1 MVPFSINFACY
12 KRHLGQS
19 CHTHT
24 VVARGK
30 LIVVAHSLTFLLSM
44 ILGNKTRQVYW
55 DINLRA
61 AVGETILH
69 LCFLNAT
76 RVHYDLSKMI
86 IKRFPNLVNDIYL
99 SDEYYG
105 KFHEKK

>member
-1 MVPFSINFACY
+1 MSHIYCSSQRKINI
-12 KRHLGQS
+12 
-19 CHTHT
+19 
-24 VVARGK
+24 
-30 LIVVAHSLTFLLSM
+30 IVVAHSLTFLLSM
-44 ILGNKTRQVYW
+44 ILGHKTRQVYW

-105 KFHEKK
+105 KFHEKNKRKNIRRSLH

>member
-1 MVPFSINFACY
+1 
-12 KRHLGQS
+12 
-19 CHTHT
+19 
-24 VVARGK
+24 
-30 LIVVAHSLTFLLSM
+30 M
-44 ILGNKTRQVYW
+44 ILGIKTRQVYW

-105 KFHEKK
+105 KLKIKINSLR

>member
-1 MVPFSINFACY
+1 
-12 KRHLGQS
+12 
-19 CHTHT
+19 
-24 VVARGK
+24 
-30 LIVVAHSLTFLLSM
+30 M

-86 IKRFPNLVNDIYL
+86 IKRFPNLANDIYL

-105 KFHEKK
+105 KFHEQNKKKYKRIITLMQRDLVI